1 MAVPNVF
8 PCGRPLDTPDVFVVD
23 PASGVIEIKQSTG
36 LLVGDV
42 AVTVD
47 GRVFAVDYDCVGV
60 FVDHDPK
67 LRVFDLRTGKKV
79 KELSGRGTGVRYAVS
94 ASRKGNRVAAPGS
107 LPHDGEGP
115 RHISEHLEFRY

>member
-8 PCGRPLDTPDVFVVD
+8 PCGRPLDAPDVFVVD

-47 GRVFAVDYDCVGV
+47 GRVFAVDCDCVGV